1 MKIIFTLL
9 LVTFL
14 TACSGLNPK
23 SVTSTLIDI
32 DKKLT
37 FNDSPENITS
47 KILAFTKAK
56 GWRVLYKGKAIPA
69 RYLSG
74 PSNENPMTSTNF
86 DKLAWNKIDKKD
98 GSYYARI
105 QLRTE
110 TSFTSYGAIIFIAIE
125 DEKKGTTTL
134 QIAASTSQ
142 ISEKDLL
149 EKYITDIAD
158 ALQ

>member
-1 MKIIFTLL
+1 MRIIFTLL
-9 LVTFL
+9 LATLL

-23 SVTSTLIDI
+23 SVTSTLMNI
-32 DKKLT
+32 DKKLI
-37 FNDSPENITS
+37 FNDSPEVITS

-56 GWRVLYKGKAIPA
+56 EWTLLYKGKSIPT

-74 PSNENPMTSTNF
+74 PSNENPMHSMNF
-86 DKLAWNKIDKKD
+86 DKLAWNKINKKD
-98 GSYYARI
+98 GSYYVRI

-142 ISEKDLL
+142 IAEKDLL
-149 EKYITDIAD
+149 EKYISEIAD
-158 ALQ
+158 VLQ